1 MYTKVQLN
9 KEKTMSYHKLPCLT
23 LILIIAATIGF
34 TPVFVAAQTTTL
46 SGRVTD
52 AETGEAMTGANVV
65 VVSPSLTESR
75 GAATDANGNYTISDL
90 PVGQYDVTVTYIGY
104 KTAAAS
110 VSMAAGQRR
119 IIDFALSSEA
129 VLGQEL
135 VVSISRRVEK
145 ILEAPAAVSVIS
157 SKDIE
162 ARPTLSPADHL
173 QGIPAVDIVSNGINQ
188 KNVVVRGFN
197 NIFSGSLL
205 SLIDNRIGRVPSLRL
220 NAHNFYTM
228 TNEDIERIEV
238 VLGPGSALYGP
249 NSAGGVFHIITKSP
263 FGSEGTIVSLGG
275 GERSILMGS
284 VRHAVNINDRIGF
297 KVSAQTYQGNDWE
310 SVDLAEPTF
319 IIKGQD
325 STFSNARNF
334 DVKKIAGEARIDYRV
349 SDDMTVIVNSG
360 FNQATNLEPTG
371 VGWAQAD
378 AWKYSY
384 FQGRLLY
391 KNFFAQAFLNQSD
404 AGDSRLLRPNI
415 YSPIVDKSTLSVI
428 QLQHG
433 MELSERQRFTYGVD
447 ILSTRPVTEGTI
459 NGRNEEDDDID
470 EFGVYLQSKT
480 ALTDK
485 IDFVAAGRYD
495 KHSELEDPVISPR
508 AALVFKPTSKDN
520 FRLTYNRAF
529 STPSTNNLFLDLVA
543 ASQAMPASLAPI
555 LGPTLFDVYG
565 RGVPETGFNFQFG
578 TDERAQMVSLY
589 GGALFAAGA
598 IPASNTYLP
607 PDVNSVWPIIRGL
620 TIGGTDDPATQ
631 ALLDA
636 ILPAQLSETVPGL
649 LLVLNTAFDADKPP
663 SADNQPFILPSR
675 AVANVDRIRETTTT
689 TFELGYKGLVS
700 DKFLLTTSVY
710 HTVIEDFVG
719 PLSIET
725 PHVFIDPTA
734 FVTAL
739 TGDITP
745 RYVAAL
751 MAQGFDQPTAE
762 AVAAGLVPGVPGA
775 AEIATGI
782 ATTFGPLPI
791 GLISPQEEQNAT
803 DIIVTYRNFADK
815 ITLSG
820 AEIGFTYLVNDHWRI
835 GGNYAYVDK
844 NLFKLLD
851 GIADV
856 ALNAPKNKYA
866 VKLGYTDAEKGLDV
880 NLRLRFVGSFPVISA
895 VFQGTVESYSLVD
908 LNLGYDI
915 PLGGLGRTRL
925 SVTAQN
931 ILDEKHQE
939 FVGAP
944 EIGRLVVARITQWF

>member
-1 MYTKVQLN
+1 
-9 KEKTMSYHKLPCLT
+9 MSYHKLPCLT

-104 KTAAAS
+104 ETAAAS
-110 VSMAAGQRR
+110 VSLAAGQPR
-119 IIDFALSSEA
+119 IIDFALNSKA

-135 VVSISRRVEK
+135 VVSISRRMEK

-205 SLIDNRIGRVPSLRL
+205 SLTDNRIGRVPSLRL

-297 KVSAQTYQGNDWE
+297 KVSAQTYKGNDWE
-310 SVDLAEPTF
+310 SEDLAEPAR
-319 IIKGQD
+319 ILSGQD
-325 STFSNARNF
+325 SISNARNF
-334 DVKKIAGEARIDYRV
+334 DVKKIAGEARLDYRV

-378 AWKYSY
+378 AWKYTY

-404 AGDSRLLRPNI
+404 AGDSRLLRPSSF
-415 YSPIVDKSTLSVI
+415 SPIVDKSSLSVI
-428 QLQHG
+428 QLQHR
-433 MELSERQRFTYGVD
+433 MELGERQLFTYGVD
-447 ILSTRPVTEGTI
+447 ILRTRPETERTI
-459 NGRNEEDDDID
+459 NGRNEEDDNIN

-485 IDFVAAGRYD
+485 IDFVAAGRFD
-495 KHSELEDPVISPR
+495 DHSRLEDPVISPR
-508 AALVFKPTSKDN
+508 ASLVFKPTSKDN

-529 STPSTNNLFLDLVA
+529 STPSTNNLFLDLIA
-543 ASQAMPASLAPI
+543 ASQAMPVPSLVPI
-555 LGPTLFDVYG
+555 LGPTLFDIYG

-578 TDERAQMVSLY
+578 DDKRAQMVSLY

-598 IPASNTYLP
+598 IPAPNTYLP
-607 PDVNSVWPIIRGL
+607 PDVNSVWPVIRGL
-620 TIGGTDDPATQ
+620 TIGAAAADPATQ
-631 ALLDA
+631 ALLNA
-636 ILPAQLSETVPGL
+636 ILPAQLSASVPGR
-649 LLVLNTAFDADKPP
+649 LLVLNTAFDSDKPI
-663 SADNQPFILPSR
+663 SADNQPFLIPSR
-675 AVANVDRIRETTTT
+675 SVANVDRIRETTTT
-689 TFELGYKGLVS
+689 TFELGYKGLLT

-725 PHVFIDPTA
+725 PHVFIDPDT
-734 FVTAL
+734 FVTVL
-739 TGDITP
+739 TADM
-745 RYVAAL
+745 VAK
-751 MAQGFDQPTAE
+751 
-762 AVAAGLVPGVPGA
+762 GVPLDQA
-775 AEIATGI
+775 IAIATGI
-782 ATTFGPLPI
+782 ATTFAPLPI

-803 DIIVTYRNFADK
+803 DVIVTYRNFADK
-815 ITLSG
+815 IALTG
-820 AEIGFTYLVNDHWRI
+820 GEIGFTYLVNDHWRI

-844 NLFKLLD
+844 NLFKNLD
-851 GIADV
+851 EVADV

-866 VKLGYTDAEKGLDV
+866 VKIGYTDAEKGLDV

-895 VFQGTVESYSLVD
+895 VFQGTVESYSLLD

-915 PLGGLGRTRL
+915 RSGGLGRTRL
-925 SVTAQN
+925 TVTAQN
-931 ILDEKHQE
+931 LLDNRHQE

-944 EIGRLVVARITQWF
+944 EIGRLVIARITQWF

>member
-1 MYTKVQLN
+1 
-9 KEKTMSYHKLPCLT
+9 MSYHKLPCLT

-104 KTAAAS
+104 ETAAAS
-110 VSMAAGQRR
+110 VSLAAGQPR
-119 IIDFALSSEA
+119 IIDFALNSKA

-135 VVSISRRVEK
+135 VVSISRRMEK

-205 SLIDNRIGRVPSLRL
+205 SLTDNRIGRVPSLRL

-310 SVDLAEPTF
+310 SEDLAEPAR
-319 IIKGQD
+319 ILSGQD
-325 STFSNARNF
+325 SISNARNF

-349 SDDMTVIVNSG
+349 SDDMTVIVNGG

-378 AWKYSY
+378 AWKYTY

-391 KNFFAQAFLNQSD
+391 KDFFAQAFLNQSD
-404 AGDSRLLRPNI
+404 AGDSRLLRPSSF
-415 YSPIVDKSTLSVI
+415 SPIVDKSTLSVI
-428 QLQHG
+428 QLQHR
-433 MELSERQRFTYGVD
+433 MELGERQLFTYGVD
-447 ILSTRPVTEGTI
+447 ILRTRPETERTI
-459 NGRNEEDDDID
+459 NGRNEEDDDIN

-485 IDFVAAGRYD
+485 IDFVAAGRFD
-495 KHSELEDPVISPR
+495 DHSRLEEPVISPR

-529 STPSTNNLFLDLVA
+529 STPSTNNLFLDLIA
-543 ASQAMPASLAPI
+543 ASQAMPVPSLVPI
-555 LGPTLFDVYG
+555 LGPKLFDIYG

-578 TDERAQMVSLY
+578 DDGRAQMVSLY

-598 IPASNTYLP
+598 IPAPNTYLP
-607 PDVNSVWPIIRGL
+607 PDVNSVWPVIRGL
-620 TIGGTDDPATQ
+620 TIGAAAADPATQ
-631 ALLDA
+631 ALLNA
-636 ILPAQLSETVPGL
+636 ILPAQLSASVPGR
-649 LLVLNTAFDADKPP
+649 LLVLNTAFDSDKPI
-663 SADNQPFILPSR
+663 SADNQPFLIPSR
-675 AVANVDRIRETTTT
+675 SVANVDQIRETTTT
-689 TFELGYKGLVS
+689 TFELGYKGLLT

-734 FVTAL
+734 FVITL
-739 TGDITP
+739 TGDISP

-751 MAQGFDQPTAE
+751 IAQGFDQATAE

-775 AEIATGI
+775 EEIATGI

-803 DIIVTYRNFADK
+803 DVIVTYRNFADK

-820 AEIGFTYLVNDHWRI
+820 AEIGFTYLVSDNWRI

-844 NLFKLLD
+844 NLFRNLD
-851 GIADV
+851 GVADV
-856 ALNAPKNKYA
+856 ALNAPKSKYA
-866 VKLGYTDAEKGLDV
+866 VKVGYTDAEKGLDV

-895 VFQGTVESYSLVD
+895 VFEGTVESYSLLD

-915 PLGGLGRTRL
+915 PLAGFGKTRFT
-925 SVTAQN
+925 VAAQN
-931 ILDEKHQE
+931 ILDNRHQE

-944 EIGRLVVARITQWF
+944 EIGRLVIARITQWF

>member
-1 MYTKVQLN
+1 
-9 KEKTMSYHKLPCLT
+9 MSYHKLPCLT

-104 KTAAAS
+104 ETAAAS
-110 VSMAAGQRR
+110 VSLAAGQPR
-119 IIDFALSSEA
+119 IIDFALNSKA

-135 VVSISRRVEK
+135 VVSISRRMEK

-205 SLIDNRIGRVPSLRL
+205 SLTDNRIGRVPSLRL

-310 SVDLAEPTF
+310 SEDLAEPAR
-319 IIKGQD
+319 ILSGQD
-325 STFSNARNF
+325 SISNARNF
-334 DVKKIAGEARIDYRV
+334 DVKKIAGEARLDYRV

-378 AWKYSY
+378 AWKYTY

-404 AGDSRLLRPNI
+404 AGDSRLLRPSFF
-415 YSPIVDKSTLSVI
+415 SPIVDKSSLSVI
-428 QLQHG
+428 QLQHR
-433 MELSERQRFTYGVD
+433 MERGERQLFTYGID
-447 ILSTRPVTEGTI
+447 ILRTRPNTEGTI
-459 NGRNEEDDDID
+459 NGRNEDDDDIN

-485 IDFVAAGRYD
+485 LDFVAAGRFD
-495 KHSELEDPVISPR
+495 DHSELENPVISPR

-529 STPSTNNLFLDLVA
+529 STPSTNNLFLDLIA
-543 ASQAMPASLAPI
+543 ASQAMPVPSLVPI

-565 RGVPETGFNFQFG
+565 RGVPETGFNFRFG
-578 TDERAQMVSLY
+578 DDGRAQMVSLY

-598 IPASNTYLP
+598 ILTPNTYLP
-607 PDVNSVWPIIRGL
+607 PDVNSVWPVIRGL
-620 TIGGTDDPATQ
+620 AIAGADPADQ
-631 ALLDA
+631 ALLNA
-636 ILPAQLSETVPGL
+636 ILPAQLSASVPGR
-649 LLVLNTAFDADKPP
+649 LLVLNTAFDSDKPI
-663 SADNQPFILPSR
+663 SADNQPFLIPSR
-675 AVANVDRIRETTTT
+675 SVANVDQIRETTTT
-689 TFELGYKGLVS
+689 TFELGYKGLLT

-725 PHVFIDPTA
+725 PHVFIDPDT
-734 FVTAL
+734 FVTVL
-739 TGDITP
+739 TADM
-745 RYVAAL
+745 VAK
-751 MAQGFDQPTAE
+751 
-762 AVAAGLVPGVPGA
+762 GVPLDQA
-775 AEIATGI
+775 IAIATGI
-782 ATTFGPLPI
+782 ATTFAPLPI

-803 DIIVTYRNFADK
+803 DVIVTYRNFADK
-815 ITLSG
+815 IALTG
-820 AEIGFTYLVNDHWRI
+820 GEIGFTYLVNDHWRI

-844 NLFKLLD
+844 NLFKNLD
-851 GIADV
+851 EVADV

-866 VKLGYTDAEKGLDV
+866 VKIGYTDAEKGLDV

-895 VFQGTVESYSLVD
+895 VFQGTVESYSLLD

-915 PLGGLGRTRL
+915 RSGGLGRTRL
-925 SVTAQN
+925 TVTAQN
-931 ILDEKHQE
+931 LLDNRHQE

-944 EIGRLVVARITQWF
+944 EIGRLVIARITQWF